1 MATIDPDMR
10 LLLEWVFEN
19 ALDEDK
25 SGFIEEREANR
36 VAKYCGYGGPD
47 GDITALWTT
56 MLREMDTDG
65 DQRISKEEYVV
76 FMSKSLEGSV
86 AAARNLKDE
95 VDAKL
100 NQKAALTQAYEPPSL
115 RTRGGG
121 ASASKCLEPLSTAE
135 AATTE
140 PKAPDPWALTI
151 EDYRDPESIYAQL
164 VPRGGLEHPPV
175 KLLKWGWMERRA
187 DKLRAATTDEERR
200 ALALPRRQDL
210 ERDEPDAFYS
220 AEEVR
225 QLKTND
231 QRDFG
236 FTQLSIVSVS
246 HAWETSVHPDP
257 RGANLLLLV
266 DAIKRAQTT
275 PEEVAGGGKARLLPS
290 SLAVFFD
297 FCSLFQRDPTLFEAS
312 ETPEAKEEGEER
324 DAFIAALKAK
334 TAFYG
339 GEAYDKSRS
348 EAEGR
353 PFKAAL
359 DNMEVWYAHAGTT
372 VVMLTETPQGSSAV
386 PYDRRGWPTFESS
399 VAMLIKPYLGW
410 NTWPPLIDVSLRA
423 SVCKR
428 FAPLTPDGMHKL
440 LMEKKFTNGADR
452 EVVVK
457 LYTNVAERCIYP
469 AKQLDYFGMSFGDEE
484 MKVLC
489 EWFPR
494 CEVVERLELMRN
506 AFTATGWDLLAEVV
520 GREGAM
526 PKLEAIV
533 ARENKDKPS
542 DKLREV
548 CEKRGVELNDGA
560 DSDDDDEF

>member
-1 MATIDPDMR
+1 MATIDADLR

-47 GDITALWTT
+47 GDITALWTM

-76 FMSKSLEGSV
+76 FMSRSLDGSV

-100 NQKAALTQAYEPPSL
+100 NQKAALDNNYA
-115 RTRGGG
+115 
-121 ASASKCLEPLSTAE
+121 AE
-135 AATTE
+135 A
-140 PKAPDPWALTI
+140 KAAAPEKKPADPWALTI
-151 EDYRDPESIYAQL
+151 EDYRDPESIYTQL

-175 KLLKWGWMERRA
+175 KLLKWGWMEKRA
-187 DKLRAATTDEERR
+187 DRLRSATTDEERR

-225 QLKTND
+225 QLETNPM
-231 QRDFG
+231 G
-236 FTQLSIVSVS
+236 LIGSQLSIVSVS

-275 PEEVAGGGKARLLPS
+275 KEKDAKLLPS

-372 VVMLTETPQGSSAV
+372 VVLLTETPEGSSAV
-386 PYDRRGWPTFESS
+386 PYEFRGWPTFESS
-399 VAMLIKPYLGW
+399 VAMLIKPYLGSA
-410 NTWPPLIDVSLRA
+410 TWPPLIDVSLRA

-428 FAPLTPDGMHKL
+428 FAPRTPEGMHKL

-469 AKQLDYFGMSFGDEE
+469 AEELDHTGFGFGDEE

-489 EWFPR
+489 EWWPK
-494 CEVVERLELMRN
+494 CEKVESLVLRNN
-506 AFTATGWDLLAEVV
+506 AFSATGWDLLAEVV

-526 PKLEAIV
+526 PKLGYIFV
-533 ARENKDKPS
+533 KGNKVKPFA
-542 DKLREV
+542 KLREA
-548 CEKRGVELNDGA
+548 CRKRGIWLVD
-560 DSDDDDEF
+560 

>member
-1 MATIDPDMR
+1 MGASTR
-10 LLLEWVFEN
+10 R
-19 ALDEDK
+19 AR
-25 SGFIEEREANR
+25 SAGR
-36 VAKYCGYGGPD
+36 G
-47 GDITALWTT
+47 
-56 MLREMDTDG
+56 
-65 DQRISKEEYVV
+65 
-76 FMSKSLEGSV
+76 V
-86 AAARNLKDE
+86 AAPR
-95 VDAKL
+95 V
-100 NQKAALTQAYEPPSL
+100 
-115 RTRGGG
+115 RRG
-121 ASASKCLEPLSTAE
+121 
-135 AATTE
+135 
-140 PKAPDPWALTI
+140 
-151 EDYRDPESIYAQL
+151 
-164 VPRGGLEHPPV
+164 
-175 KLLKWGWMERRA
+175 RRS
-187 DKLRAATTDEERR
+187 ER
-200 ALALPRRQDL
+200 AL
-210 ERDEPDAFYS
+210 E
-220 AEEVR
+220 
-225 QLKTND
+225 TND
-231 QRDFG
+231 RSGLG
-236 FTQLSIVSVS
+236 FTQLSVVSVS

-275 PEEVAGGGKARLLPS
+275 PEKVADTGFGDKAKLLPS

-359 DNMEVWYAHAGTT
+359 DNMEVWYAHVGTT
-372 VVMLTETPQGSSAV
+372 VVLLTETPEGSSAV

-399 VAMLIKPYLGW
+399 VAMLIKPALLPM
-410 NTWPPLIDVSLRA
+410 TWPSLIDVSLRV
-423 SVCKR
+423 SRCKR
-428 FAPLTPDGMHKL
+428 FAPHTPDGMHTL

-469 AKQLDYFGMSFGDEE
+469 AETLDYDGFGFGDEE

-489 EWFPR
+489 EWWLK
-494 CEVVERLELMRN
+494 CEEVEKLYLTDN

-526 PKLEAIV
+526 PKLKKILPGCY
-533 ARENKDKPS
+533 KDKTS
-542 DKLREV
+542 AKLREA
-548 CEKRGVELNDGA
+548 CEKRGIDLGD
-560 DSDDDDEF
+560 

>member
-1 MATIDPDMR
+1 MR
-10 LLLEWVFEN
+10 
-19 ALDEDK
+19 A
-25 SGFIEEREANR
+25 
-36 VAKYCGYGGPD
+36 
-47 GDITALWTT
+47 
-56 MLREMDTDG
+56 
-65 DQRISKEEYVV
+65 
-76 FMSKSLEGSV
+76 
-86 AAARNLKDE
+86 
-95 VDAKL
+95 
-100 NQKAALTQAYEPPSL
+100 
-115 RTRGGG
+115 RGGG
-121 ASASKCLEPLSTAE
+121 GCASKAAASEEKPAE
-135 AATTE
+135 
-140 PKAPDPWALTI
+140 PWALTI

-164 VPRGGLEHPPV
+164 LPRGGLEHPPV
-175 KLLKWGWMERRA
+175 KLLKWEWMEERA
-187 DKLRAATTDEERR
+187 DKLRSATTDEERR

-225 QLKTND
+225 QLETNY
-231 QRDFG
+231 Q
-236 FTQLSIVSVS
+236 QLSIVSVS

-275 PEEVAGGGKARLLPS
+275 REKTADGLEAKLLPS

-312 ETPEAKEEGEER
+312 ETPEAKAEGEER

-359 DNMEVWYAHAGTT
+359 DNMEVWYAHEGTT
-372 VVMLTETPQGSSAV
+372 VVLLTETPEGSSALA
-386 PYDRRGWPTFESS
+386 YLLRGWPTFESS
-399 VAMLIKPYLGW
+399 VAMLIKPYLGYY
-410 NTWPPLIDVSLRA
+410 TWPSLIDVSLRV
-423 SVCKR
+423 SRCKR
-428 FAPLTPDGMHKL
+428 FAPRTPEGMHKL

-469 AKQLDYFGMSFGDEE
+469 AKFLDYYGMGFGDEE

-489 EWFPR
+489 EWFPK
-494 CEVVERLELMRN
+494 CEEVEELWLRRN
-506 AFTATGWDLLAEVV
+506 EFTATGWDLLAEVV

-526 PKLEAIV
+526 PKLKEIDV
-533 ARENKDKPS
+533 NGNKDEPS
-542 DKLREV
+542 AKLRKA
-548 CEKRGVELNDGA
+548 CEKRGVDLVN
-560 DSDDDDEF
+560 